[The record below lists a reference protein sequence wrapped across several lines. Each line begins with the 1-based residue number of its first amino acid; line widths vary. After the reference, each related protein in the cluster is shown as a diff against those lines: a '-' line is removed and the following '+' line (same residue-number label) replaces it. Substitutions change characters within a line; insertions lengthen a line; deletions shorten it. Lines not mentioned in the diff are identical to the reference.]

1 MDTERDGL
9 TELESDI
16 RATADSVAADAERL
30 QAIEETKASLSV
42 GDPRLAEL
50 SLEAETLTAK
60 MARKARVESALVREA
75 QPDADVATSGG

>member
-16 RATADSVAADAERL
+16 RATADSVAADAARL
-30 QAIEETKASLSV
+30 QAIEEAKAALPV

-50 SLEAETLTAK
+50 SLEAETLGAK
-60 MARKARVESALVREA
+60 VARKTRVESALVREA
-75 QPDADVATSGG
+75 QPDGDLATGRG